1 MKALRKLLA
10 AFALVCALAMACH
23 AGFHEEIIEISFK
36 IGESTL
42 SVNGS
47 DMTVETPYVVGAGVT
62 LVPVRVISEAFGAE
76 VSWDGEERKVTITSE
91 NREINLWIGKDICK
105 IDGKESKLLSAPEIS
120 NNVTMVPLRFI
131 SEGLGAEVLYDEE
144 TRAVRVVMNKGPVV
158 ENGMKFFDDGV
169 ISVVVPEN
177 YEYIEYS
184 DSYKGASYRFIKS
197 CEYNYSDFDTV
208 WGYDFVSGSVDNIE
222 ELLANDR
229 EKQKSNI
236 DNKSYVFS
244 AVKKEDS
251 QNFEV
256 YFYTISYQK
265 KNNTSIR
272 VRKSIY
278 NYGDYCYFT
287 ISVYDNYYNTADLVY
302 DSDSKLTNIEY
313 NSYNLTVPEQFSE
326 NLVSTTPL
334 EIGGKA
340 APEIEIEL
348 FKKPENFD
356 AGAFLEEEANA
367 YAHTIKPIN
376 LNAYREEY
384 NIGDNTYLGYELS
397 YINGGK
403 VYNIVVE
410 KDSLIAVFRIESDTF
425 DRAADIINGFEVN
438 ADENVLAAL
447 RLPGEEEFIT
457 VETDTMSFQLPST
470 FEVYNSKDGKH
481 VLARDT
487 KTSMVLRFFD
497 NLSTVANDT
506 YDVGTWFNPY
516 GPIWEMPSDRMVVN
530 DKKSPL
536 DFVCNTEEA
545 YKKSDWETKLKRN
558 SKYIHNIEDKYVN
571 LVYDELDCNK
581 WIANSVEVCRKGVY
595 IRTDT
600 DEYTLSDS
608 DERIEKIKGIYKS
621 NDKEIDLPD
630 QKVHGF
636 EFTYTNMFNEKE
648 VNELVERIMWSVIVK

>member
-1 MKALRKLLA
+1 MKTVWKLFVSTLVVVILA
-10 AFALVCALAMACH
+10 VNCH
-23 AGFHEEIIEISFK
+23 AYFLEDIIEISFK
-36 IGESTL
+36 IGDSTL
-42 SVNGS
+42 SINGN
-47 DMTVETPYVVGAGVT
+47 DMTVETPYVVGTGVT

-76 VSWDGEERKVTITSE
+76 VSWDGEERKVTIIA
-91 NREINLWIGKDICK
+91 NHKEINLWIGKDICM

-131 SEGLGAEVLYDEE
+131 SEGLGAEVSYDAQ
-144 TRAVRVVMNKGPVV
+144 TRAVLVVMNKGAVI
-158 ENGMKFFDDGV
+158 ENGLKFFDDGV
-169 ISVVVPEN
+169 ISVAVPEN
-177 YEYIEYS
+177 YEYVKYE
-184 DSYKGASYRFIKS
+184 GASKGEKYRFIKS
-197 CEYNYSDFDTV
+197 CEYNYSDFDTI

-229 EKQKSNI
+229 EKQKSVI

-287 ISVYDNYYNTADLVY
+287 ISAYDNYYNTGDLVY

-384 NIGDNTYLGYELS
+384 NIGDKTYLGYELS

-425 DRAADIINGFEVN
+425 DRAANIINGFEVN

-457 VETDTMSFQLPST
+457 VETDTMSFRLPST
-470 FEVYNSKDGKH
+470 FEVYSSKDGKH
-481 VLARDT
+481 VLAKDT

-497 NLSTVANDT
+497 DLCTVANDT
-506 YDVGTWFNPY
+506 YDVETESNPY
-516 GPIWEMPSDRMVVN
+516 GPIWEMSFYRTVN

-558 SKYIHNIEDKYVN
+558 SKYVHNIEDKYVN

-608 DERIEKIKGIYKS
+608 DERIKKIKGIYKS

-636 EFTYTNMFNEKE
+636 EFTYTNMFNEDE
-648 VNELVERIMWSVIVK
+648 VNELLESILKSVKVK